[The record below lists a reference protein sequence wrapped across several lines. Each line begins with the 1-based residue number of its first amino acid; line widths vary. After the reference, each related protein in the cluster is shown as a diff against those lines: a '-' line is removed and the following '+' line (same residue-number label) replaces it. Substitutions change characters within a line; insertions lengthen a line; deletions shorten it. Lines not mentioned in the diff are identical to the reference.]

1 MRSVGLFCIVLL
13 LGACSEGKNT
23 EEKVSRVDLL
33 VDDMW
38 MLNAT
43 ENSQDL
49 ISYGVKFSK
58 DKKVFYIDSQG
69 RITPT
74 FDDIGFKI
82 EQDTL
87 RIIDFKYEQ
96 KYLFEKGTRI
106 FLIKTLDEDELVLKM
121 IHPEVNE
128 YYFKNKIL

>member
-1 MRSVGLFCIVLL
+1 MRLFGLFCFVLL
-13 LGACSEGKNT
+13 LGACGEVENT
-23 EEKVSRVDLL
+23 KENISRVDLL
-33 VDDMW
+33 VDNMW

-69 RITPT
+69 RIIPT
-74 FDDIGFKI
+74 FHDIGYKI

-87 RIIDFKYEQ
+87 RIVDFKYEQ

-106 FLIKTLDEDELVLKM
+106 FLIKTLNKEELILKM
-121 IHPEVNE
+121 IHPEENE
-128 YYFKNKIL
+128 YYFENEIL